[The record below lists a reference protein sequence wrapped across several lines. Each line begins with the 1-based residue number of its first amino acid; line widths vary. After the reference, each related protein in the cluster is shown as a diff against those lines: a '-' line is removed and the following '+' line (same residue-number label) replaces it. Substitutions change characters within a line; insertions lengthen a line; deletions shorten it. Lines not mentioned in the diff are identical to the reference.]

1 MKSSYLLVLVLLA
14 IPTLANSQIISDKK
28 FTKTNS
34 PVFEAS
40 GFVNFSAAAQNQAAS
55 FENKKLPD
63 GFSHN
68 YSREKTSV
76 GNDSQVF
83 LKAGM
88 TAESGVKYGAVAK
101 FEVNVNS
108 NGRKENPNLDQNF
121 IFAQS
126 DFGNFE
132 FGNNFAVN
140 QKMKVGAA
148 RLAHGAGGINGK
160 YLEHVNLPMLADSSQ
175 SSSPACVGGVGAA
188 SCQNVKLPSFI
199 LLAQSP
205 IGHGGGAKSFYHRDS
220 NGFASDEFNRSNF
233 RALKDNSF
241 DGFEDATKIS
251 YYSPRISGLQFG
263 VSYTPDSAKS
273 GLTAN
278 TARDVPSIHI
288 QNIFSFGANYSQDFD
303 NLGVAFSATAE
314 KGKVKN
320 SKSAIG
326 DQRDDLMAYDL
337 GASLSYFGFTLGAS
351 YGSWQKS
358 LRQKNGIYACEY
370 DSSQNLASQNCSTN
384 AKRFSNPQYFSA
396 GISYEIGPIGA
407 SITGLKSEFE
417 KNKYQAIS
425 LGLDYKWKRDLMP
438 YFEVTKF
445 AFISNQIAALDVAN
459 QGGVPSSQKQLR
471 NNQGYVF
478 LTGILLSF

>member
-1 MKSSYLLVLVLLA
+1 MKNTLLLALALLA
-14 IPTLANSQIISDKK
+14 IPTLANSQTISDKK

-34 PVFEAS
+34 LVFEAS
-40 GFVNFSAAAQNQAAS
+40 GFVNFSAAMQNQASS

-63 GFSHN
+63 GFNRN
-68 YSREKTSV
+68 YSHEKGSV

-83 LKAGM
+83 LKTGLM
-88 TAESGVKYGAVAK
+88 DKNGVKYGAVAK

-121 IFAQS
+121 IFAES

-148 RLAHGAGGINGK
+148 RLAKGAGGINGK
-160 YLEHVNLPMLADSSQ
+160 YLEHVNLSMLTDSSQ
-175 SSSPACVGGVGAA
+175 NSAPVCSGSVGSTA
-188 SCQNVKLPSFI
+188 CQNVKLPSFI

-205 IGHGGGAKSFYHRDS
+205 IGHGGGAKSFYRRDS
-220 NGFASDEFNRSNF
+220 TGFGSNEFNRINF

-241 DGFEDATKIS
+241 DGFEDATKIN

-263 VSYTPDSAKS
+263 ASYTPSSANN

-278 TARDVPSIHI
+278 TSRDIESIRI
-288 QNIFSFGANYSQDFD
+288 KNIFSFGVNYSQDFD
-303 NLGVAFSATAE
+303 NLAAAFSATAE

-320 SKSAIG
+320 SKSAAN
-326 DQRDDLMAYDL
+326 DQRNDLMAYDI

-358 LRQKNGIYACEY
+358 LQQKNGIYSCDYNA
-370 DSSQNLASQNCSTN
+370 SQSLALQNCSN
-384 AKRFSNPQYFSA
+384 DAQKFSNPHYFSA

-407 SITGLKSEFE
+407 SITSIKSEFQ
-417 KNKYQAIS
+417 KNEYQAIS
-425 LGLDYKWKRDLMP
+425 LGLDYKLTRDLMP
-438 YFEVTKF
+438 YFEVTKY
-445 AFISNQIAALDVAN
+445 AFTSNQVQASDVAN
-459 QGGVPSSQKQLR
+459 QGGMPSSQRHLKD
-471 NNQGYVF
+471 NQGYVF